1 MKRNVRNV
9 KNSLKFKAQPRPG
22 LISVKVGTRKYTVPG
37 DARMLTD
44 GTYIFLSFPA
54 CSELFE
60 IKGKDL
66 VAMNP
71 ETNATQAY
79 ALLNPSKKRSR
90 RKSST
95 ALVPDDV
102 MEALKNIPNGYKIG
116 YGPEGTPRL
125 VRKRSRGS
133 LM

>member
-22 LISVKVGTRKYTVPG
+22 LISVKIGTRKYTVPG
-37 DARMLTD
+37 DARMITN
-44 GTYIFLSFPA
+44 GKYIFLSFPA

-66 VAMNP
+66 VGMEP
-71 ETNATQAY
+71 ETDATEAY
-79 ALLNPSKKRSR
+79 ALLNPSKKRTR
-90 RKSST
+90 RKAHS
-95 ALVPDDV
+95 APLPEEVA
-102 MEALKNIPNGYKIG
+102 EALKNIPPGYKIG

>member
-1 MKRNVRNV
+1 MRRNVRNV

-37 DARMLTD
+37 DARMITE
-44 GTYIFLSFPA
+44 GRFIFLSFPA

-66 VAMNP
+66 VAMDP
-71 ETNATQAY
+71 ETDATDAY

-90 RKSST
+90 RKSSS
-95 ALVPDDV
+95 APLPEEV
-102 MEALKNIPNGYKIG
+102 MEALKNLPSGYKIG